1 MERQRLWTKNFI
13 MISGVN
19 FLLTL
24 VFFLLVVII
33 GLYAV
38 DSFEATTSQAGL
50 VTGIFIVG
58 TLIGRLFIGGRIERI
73 GRKRT
78 LIIGFILFNAVTL
91 LYFIQST
98 ITVLLFTRLLH
109 GFSLGIA
116 STAAATIVAY
126 IIPIT
131 RRGEGI
137 GYFSMSSTLATAIGP
152 FVGLLLTRYTTFPV
166 IFTICLAVGIVGLL
180 TSLLVSVPTIASSQT
195 TNSLEKKRFSITD
208 YVEPK
213 AVPIALVT
221 LFIAFCFSS
230 VLSFMNFYAIE
241 QDLIQAASFFFLV
254 YALSILV
261 SRPFTGRLM
270 DARGANFV
278 MYPAFGLL
286 AAGLVLLGSA
296 NSSFTFLLAASL
308 IGFGFGNMQSCTQAI
323 AVKLTPMHRMGMA
336 TSTFFIFLD
345 AGLGFGPYVLG
356 LLLAGVSYS
365 EMYILLGGVAAA
377 TVILYYVVYGRREKS
392 YLSIQ

>member
-1 MERQRLWTKNFI
+1 MERERLWTKNFI

-38 DSFEATTSQAGL
+38 DSFDATTSQAGL

-78 LIIGFILFNAVTL
+78 LIIGFLLFNAVTL

-98 ITVLLFTRLLH
+98 ITVLLLTRLLH
-109 GFSLGIA
+109 GISLGIA

-126 IIPIT
+126 IIPIA

-180 TSLLVSVPTIASSQT
+180 TALLVSVPTLAASKS
-195 TNSLEKKRFSITD
+195 NEKLEKKRFAITN
-208 YVEPK
+208 YLEPK

-241 QDLIQAASFFFLV
+241 QNLIEAASFFFLV

-270 DARGANFV
+270 DAKGANFV

-286 AAGLVLLGSA
+286 AAGLVLLGTA

-392 YLSIQ
+392 YLSTQ

>member
-1 MERQRLWTKNFI
+1 MERERLWTKNFI

-38 DSFEATTSQAGL
+38 DSFDATTSQAGL

-78 LIIGFILFNAVTL
+78 LIIGFLLFNAVTL

-98 ITVLLFTRLLH
+98 ITVLLLTRLLH
-109 GFSLGIA
+109 GISLGIA

-126 IIPIT
+126 IIPIA

-166 IFTICLAVGIVGLL
+166 IFTICLAIGIVGLF
-180 TSLLVSVPTIASSQT
+180 TALLVSVPTLAAS
-195 TNSLEKKRFSITD
+195 NSNEKLEKKRFALTN

-286 AAGLVLLGSA
+286 AAGLVLLGTA

-308 IGFGFGNMQSCTQAI
+308 IGLGFGNMQSCTQAI

-365 EMYILLGGVAAA
+365 EMYMLLGGVAAA

-392 YLSIQ
+392 YLSAQ

>member
-1 MERQRLWTKNFI
+1 MERERLWTKNFI

-38 DSFEATTSQAGL
+38 DSFDATTSQAGL

-78 LIIGFILFNAVTL
+78 LIIGFLLFNAVTL

-98 ITVLLFTRLLH
+98 ITVLLLTRLLH
-109 GFSLGIA
+109 GISLGIA

-126 IIPIT
+126 IIPMA

-166 IFTICLAVGIVGLL
+166 IFTICLAVGLVGLF
-180 TSLLVSVPTIASSQT
+180 TALLVSVPTLAAP
-195 TNSLEKKRFSITD
+195 NSKEKLEKKRFAITN

-286 AAGLVLLGSA
+286 AAGLVLLGTA

-365 EMYILLGGVAAA
+365 EMYMLLGGVAAA

-392 YLSIQ
+392 YLSAQ